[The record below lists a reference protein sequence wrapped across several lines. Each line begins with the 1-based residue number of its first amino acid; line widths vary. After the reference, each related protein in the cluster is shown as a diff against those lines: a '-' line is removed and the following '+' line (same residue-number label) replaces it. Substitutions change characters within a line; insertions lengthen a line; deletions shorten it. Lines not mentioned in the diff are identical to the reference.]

1 MRCKS
6 KERNGIPTK
15 SEVQTELEHLS
26 VGEDIPP
33 RVVGDENTDN
43 QTFMNDV
50 HPEIRFQV
58 TFRYAD
64 DREHD
69 IHTEIR

>member
-1 MRCKS
+1 M
-6 KERNGIPTK
+6 
-15 SEVQTELEHLS
+15 S
-26 VGEDIPP
+26 VREDIRP

-43 QTFMNDV
+43 QTFTNDV

-58 TFRYAD
+58 TFKYAN